1 MIGKTL
7 NETKDCEQKK
17 TNAAEIFFGIM
28 NIAIKCKYN
37 DNDQQQEWEEAEK
50 KKRKTNASAS
60 IIKYSDAIGK
70 ELEKASCEN
79 NNRLNLAI
87 ELVDMLSVK
96 ECKDTENT
104 KRKKRMKK
112 RKRH

>member
-1 MIGKTL
+1 
-7 NETKDCEQKK
+7 
-17 TNAAEIFFGIM
+17 M
-28 NIAIKCKYN
+28 NIAIKCKYH
-37 DNDQQQEWEEAEK
+37 DNDQTQEWEEGEK

-70 ELEKASCEN
+70 ELEKVSCED

-96 ECKDTENT
+96 DCKDKENT
-104 KRKKRMKK
+104 RRKKRRKK
-112 RKRH
+112 WRRH